1 MSDSAAV
8 SRIIFKSRLV
18 SAMLLLAS
26 IACFVAMASLA
37 EPASKTAK
45 PAANPAGGKGNES
58 VPVATGKNGATTA
71 NGATGA
77 AGAAG
82 AANGA
87 TQVLPITPGTPSE
100 AAEQIKARLSAAD
113 HFDPEF
119 YASLTSIQ
127 SRLAGLS
134 VTEAGLAQKQ
144 IIALKDLEKRLI
156 TVRGL
161 SQTVNRE
168 LELLL
173 TKGGLLYKGIIPPGS
188 PFVAISEVL
197 EKLRVDFLNIQA
209 KKPID
214 SLKGFQSSLKALMEA
229 REKLNDPKLAPE
241 MNERRKAI
249 LARIDGLTVV
259 RRAKDWEAATFAA
272 VAISAEL
279 NRLANVLATGGEPA
293 STETGVGFS
302 LDKGVISRIFG
313 ALGFIALVLSILEV
327 LRCDRRLL
335 STIDLTAV
343 DSALN
348 NSNRFEALQK
358 ANEGLPYLQLAAKQI
373 SDLGRQLIAAIKKLG
388 GTVQSLETPK
398 EVTADD
404 PALKVLLD
412 SQFRAREIQRDF
424 ALLKEQSI
432 RLSLVISQ
440 TNAEA
445 QVVDASDKLADNI
458 EHVDT
463 IARTL
468 QQDLDAAVAKRMS
481 ADQGAALQHDAVV
494 LKRDAEALLLIA
506 SQWTRQFD
514 RLNDALTDLDRL
526 LNVASSTAPAA
537 SSRKTITDVEDLSS
551 ASDKREPV

>member
-26 IACFVAMASLA
+26 IACFVAMASLS